1 MVKVERSFPAPSSLA
16 EEAQKKNGSY
26 EKEDVVEQLK
36 EDFHNKC
43 YICELKWLQDPQVEH
58 LLPHKNGKYKDRK
71 FDWENLFW
79 VCAHCNGIKNQNKYD
94 EGILNCC
101 KRDPEKLIDFQ
112 LNDDNVKLIRNFSV
126 QDDEIDRTILLIWE
140 VFNRKNT
147 GMRVYKSAM
156 RFKAL
161 RTEMNLLFDNL
172 EQLKQEPGSIVVLRK
187 LRALLRR
194 ESAFAAFKR
203 SYVRKHLLDYPELES
218 YI

>member
-43 YICELKWLQDPQVEH
+43 YICELKGLQDPQVEH

-79 VCAHCNGIKNQNKYD
+79 ACAHCNGIKNQNKYD

-112 LNDDNVKLIRNFSV
+112 LNGDNVKLIRNFSV